1 MTTCSFFE
9 ISVNIDNH
17 GLMFAYSEQAI
28 RGGNYRA
35 FTCGFWAI
43 FDCFPEFDEILP
55 RNPAQAYQLDL
66 VSSRGVS
73 PWTQLPKL
81 TPGHLTRSLRVLRII
96 PIWLV
101 IQNQHYKT
109 RLPIKNWWNLDENWV
124 FSKMR
129 FLTKKPKKATFWQ
142 ISSANPRTPHVKVGY
157 SERPWSQ
164 T

>member
-55 RNPAQAYQLDL
+55 RNPAQPYQLDL

-73 PWTQLPKL
+73 P
-81 TPGHLTRSLRVLRII
+81 
-96 PIWLV
+96 
-101 IQNQHYKT
+101 
-109 RLPIKNWWNLDENWV
+109 
-124 FSKMR
+124 
-129 FLTKKPKKATFWQ
+129 
-142 ISSANPRTPHVKVGY
+142 
-157 SERPWSQ
+157 
-164 T
+164 